1 MDEDEQ
7 PNKRARLSAPEGYT
21 ESFQSTAQ
29 LNSDDRE
36 KEARVGID
44 RFVIT
49 DAPGFTGVFKQR
61 YTDFLV
67 NEILP
72 NGQVVHLRKVELPDK
87 DRQEISGSKAP
98 VESMKD
104 VQKRRLKESNGKQTA
119 PELDVSDDTN
129 AQDTADARGKEDDF
143 SLSTEDSELLK
154 SIFGQETVDALL
166 ALHKKI
172 LKHPHWKARD
182 FHPVNSS
189 PMTDRIQR
197 TEAHQALRRIF
208 GGHLESTTDNT
219 NGCIKIVAASKPNPR
234 SNARSAPT
242 HTADGKAL
250 QVQGR
255 GKVAWDQLGGEYLH
269 FSLAKENKDTME
281 TVNFIALQ
289 LKLNPKY
296 FNFAGTKD
304 RRGVTVQRVSGHR
317 VHRNALAALNKRLY
331 SARVGD
337 FEYQANGLDLG
348 DLGGNEFTIVL
359 RDCHLSAGE
368 NLDVEK
374 RMAELK
380 EVVRRRVKES
390 EAKGWINYYGLQRFG
405 SFTHGT
411 ETIGLKM
418 LQGNFEDAVDL
429 LLDYNS
435 ANLDHDNSASR
446 GLISSDDLKRTEA
459 LHIWVTQRDSRRALE
474 KLPRRFSAES
484 SIIKHLGFRDKKT
497 GQTNRIRDFQGALG
511 QIPRNLRL
519 MYTHAYQSF
528 VWNAVAGKRL
538 EMSGSNAVAG
548 DLVIVGEKEKEQR
561 KGQSNG
567 QAEDDMEVDDA
578 GEIIIK
584 PTAEDSAGDA
594 PENFTRAR
602 HLSQQEVESGE
613 YDIFD
618 IVLPLP
624 GFDVEYPSNA
634 IGAYY
639 KEFMGSE
646 RGGALDPHNMRRKW
660 KDISLSGDYRK
671 LMARPLESVKW
682 EVRRYSDPEEQLVE
696 TDLDKHID
704 RSEKVERINS
714 GENGDDTANGELKKS
729 EDKKAEDDK
738 VAVILKLQLGS
749 SQYATMALREL
760 TKGGAQ
766 SYKPEYANSR

>member
-1 MDEDEQ
+1 MDDDEH
-7 PNKRARLSAPEGYT
+7 PPKRARLSAPEGYD
-21 ESFQSTAQ
+21 ESLQRTAQ
-29 LNSDDRE
+29 VNSDERE

-44 RFVIT
+44 RFVVT
-49 DAPGFTGVFKQR
+49 DAPGFTGIFKQR

-72 NGQVVHLRKVELPDK
+72 NGQVVHLRKVELPAGK
-87 DRQEISGSKAP
+87 DVEEVNGQTAP
-98 VESMKD
+98 VESMKHI
-104 VQKRRLKESNGKQTA
+104 QKRRLKESNEEQA
-119 PELDVSDDTN
+119 AARSDISPDVNT
-129 AQDTADARGKEDDF
+129 QDTASVESKEGEF
-143 SLSTEDSELLK
+143 ALNTEDSELLK
-154 SIFGQETVDALL
+154 SIFGQEIVDALL
-166 ALHKKI
+166 ALHKKV
-172 LKHPHWKARD
+172 LKHPHWKSRD
-182 FHPVNSS
+182 FTPVNSS
-189 PMTDRIQR
+189 PMTDRLQR

-208 GGHLESTTDNT
+208 ESRLESKTDNT
-219 NGCIKIVAASKPNPR
+219 NGCIKIIAASKPNPR

-317 VHRNALAALNKRLY
+317 VHRDALAALNKRLY

-337 FEYQANGLDLG
+337 FEYQASGLDLG

-359 RDCHLSAGE
+359 RDCRLSAGE
-368 NLDVEK
+368 NPDVER
-374 RMAELK
+374 RMAGLE
-380 EVVRRRVKES
+380 EIVGRRVKEF
-390 EAKGWINYYGLQRFG
+390 EVKGWINYYGLQRFG
-405 SFTHGT
+405 TFTHGT
-411 ETIGLKM
+411 GTIGLKI
-418 LQGNFEDAVDL
+418 LQGNFEGAVDL

-435 ANLDHDNSASR
+435 ANLDHDNSALR
-446 GLISSDDLKRTEA
+446 GLISSDDLQRTEA
-459 LHIWVTQRDSRRALE
+459 LHIWATQRDSRRALE

-497 GQTNRIRDFQGALG
+497 GQTNRTRDFQGALS

-538 EMSGSNAVAG
+538 ELFGLNAVAG

-561 KGQSNG
+561 KSKPNG
-567 QAEDDMEVDDA
+567 EAEDDMEVDDA

-584 PTAEDSAGDA
+584 PTAEDSAGNTS
-594 PENFTRAR
+594 ENFTRAR
-602 HLSQQEVESGE
+602 PLSQTEVESGN

-618 IVLPLP
+618 VVLPLP

-634 IGAYY
+634 IGAFY
-639 KEFMGSE
+639 KDFMGSE
-646 RGGALDPHNMRRKW
+646 RGGGLDPYNMRRSW
-660 KDISLSGDYRK
+660 KDTSLSGDYRK
-671 LMARPLESVKW
+671 LMARPLEGVKW

-704 RSEKVERINS
+704 RPEKVERVSS
-714 GENGDDTANGELKKS
+714 GMD
-729 EDKKAEDDK
+729 EDDF
-738 VAVILKLQLGS
+738 G
-749 SQYATMALREL
+749 
-760 TKGGAQ
+760 
-766 SYKPEYANSR
+766 